1 MSVRGIADCE
11 LVTNLVSRIAPGAK
25 ILDILWSPHRGQSAT
40 RPRVWAVAGGAHGLL
55 QTWFEVLL
63 RIGRAGQ
70 ARLKMCDLANEIALT
85 TSGVTRL
92 IDRIVEA
99 GYVQRTPSDSDR
111 RVLYLELTESGHD
124 ILEAACRTHL
134 KDLDEQMFSRLTRRD
149 AQQLDSLLEKLR

>member
-1 MSVRGIADCE
+1 MVETSIFDDRITSFGRLIEVRA
-11 LVTNLVSRIAPGAK
+11 R
-25 ILDILWSPHRGQSAT
+25 LDREFGRSLEE
-40 RPRVWAVAGGAHGLL
+40 AHGLL

-63 RIGRAGQ
+63 RIGRAGE

-85 TSGVTRL
+85 TGGVTRL

-111 RVLYLELTESGHD
+111 RVLYLELTELGRD
-124 ILEAACRTHL
+124 ILEAACCTHL
-134 KDLDEQMFSRLTRRD
+134 KDLDEHMFSRLTRRE

>member
-1 MSVRGIADCE
+1 MVESSIFDDRITSFGRLIEVRA
-11 LVTNLVSRIAPGAK
+11 R
-25 ILDILWSPHRGQSAT
+25 LDREFGRSLEE
-40 RPRVWAVAGGAHGLL
+40 AHGLL

-63 RIGRAGQ
+63 RIGRAGV

-85 TSGVTRL
+85 TGGVTRL

-134 KDLDEQMFSRLTRRD
+134 KDLDEQMFSRLTRRE

>member
-1 MSVRGIADCE
+1 MVETSIFDDRITSFGRLIEVRA
-11 LVTNLVSRIAPGAK
+11 R
-25 ILDILWSPHRGQSAT
+25 LDREFGRSLEE
-40 RPRVWAVAGGAHGLL
+40 AHGLL

-63 RIGRAGQ
+63 RIGRAGE

-85 TSGVTRL
+85 TGGVTRL

-111 RVLYLELTESGHD
+111 RVLYLELTESGRD
-124 ILEAACRTHL
+124 VLKAACRTHL
-134 KDLDEQMFSRLTRRD
+134 KDLDEQMFSRLTRRE

>member
-1 MSVRGIADCE
+1 MVESSIFDDRITSFGRLIEVRA
-11 LVTNLVSRIAPGAK
+11 R
-25 ILDILWSPHRGQSAT
+25 LDREFGRSLEE
-40 RPRVWAVAGGAHGLL
+40 AHGLL

-63 RIGRAGQ
+63 RIGRAGE

-85 TSGVTRL
+85 TGGVTRL

-134 KDLDEQMFSRLTRRD
+134 KDLDEQMFSRLTRRE